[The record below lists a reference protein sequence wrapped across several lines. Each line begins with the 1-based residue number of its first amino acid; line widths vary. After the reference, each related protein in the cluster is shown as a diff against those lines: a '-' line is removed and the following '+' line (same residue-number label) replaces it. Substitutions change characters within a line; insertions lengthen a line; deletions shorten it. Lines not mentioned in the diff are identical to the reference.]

1 MSIQLIR
8 EGHPRLYHPADDPEF
23 YFIPPP
29 DEVRRRILGNI
40 LIDCEAFS
48 RRRPWKRIPEVPN
61 SRHPFHQL
69 YITFYSSMQATAL
82 IESYAFAWRITGEER
97 WYRHARKWLLAACQ
111 WEHGDRIE
119 EHFYTANR
127 YMHAFAFALDL
138 MGDRLGA
145 EEAELV
151 TGSLVGMM
159 ERWWPEV
166 EGNRHSAEGG
176 HHAVVDNGHFGVAAL
191 YLLGKHPKASV
202 WIDAVIDRFRAGI
215 MPHGCGANGE
225 PLDGP
230 SFWPWENMWMLQ
242 FADALRNAT
251 GVDLYA
257 EFPRRLN
264 LPLRWFRYHLVGTEL
279 ALGGGARSVWAPTLL
294 RLSQEDGD
302 GELRAIALGD
312 EELGRIYRFKAGV
325 KGSSAECMI
334 AYGPSA
340 YLYFDPHFGKGGY
353 KRPLTLSRK
362 FASRSGKSG
371 VLRSGWTARS
381 LVVEATGYNGGVASG
396 FSDLQV
402 CWNGHSLLRAIP
414 CEEAQPLACG
424 SLPCVGGQNEVVAL
438 VRELKRDLQGER
450 LRVES
455 PRVDREYWLLH
466 GETPLLL
473 VALRRKKRGID
484 RKKGFV
490 RLDGRDYLQF
500 PREPYFDPSAGELR
514 MRLRLR
520 EETKGERDQ
529 ILWNTGIGVPG
540 SMGTQVNN
548 FSLGF
553 FGGRGLVFAVQSQRY
568 TRVEVRITPEEGE
581 VKSGGWHDVAAV
593 WGGFNDPGGKPFIEV
608 ELDGVRRRCDDQA
621 LFGELEKDSQNLH
634 SRKDPRTFF
643 ISPNSALGFGAAVQ
657 IPGTGTRC
665 DIAGIRLE
673 CRGKKILE
681 PDFDANPVDEVGSGS
696 LVWKLNPVELR
707 GLLPG
712 KVGLGAGRQTVEA
725 VAVYP
730 SRLRFSTEEVPFA
743 PSGLAAGSLVNL
755 GPEGDRSGMRILAD
769 AGEDDCMVL
778 AFVPRRAALKVG
790 RQPGGF
796 CLKTKNGNFK
806 FDIEPEGKG
815 ILTRRR

>member
-1 MSIQLIR
+1 VSVELIR
-8 EGHPRLYHPADDPEF
+8 EAHPRLYHPPDDPDYHF
-23 YFIPPP
+23 VPPL
-29 DEVRRRILGNI
+29 DEGRKRILANI
-40 LIDCEAFS
+40 LIDCKAFS

-61 SRHPFHQL
+61 SCHPFHQL

-82 IESYAFAWRITGEER
+82 IENYVFAWRITGEER
-97 WYRHARKWLLAACQ
+97 WFRHARKWLLAACQ

-138 MGDRLGA
+138 MGDRLGTD
-145 EEAELV
+145 EVERV
-151 TGSLVGMM
+151 TSSLVGMM

-166 EGNRHSAEGG
+166 ERSRHSAEGG

-191 YLLGKHPKASV
+191 YLLGKHRKAPMWV
-202 WIDAVIDRFRAGI
+202 DAVIDRFRAGI
-215 MPHGCGANGE
+215 MPHGCGADGE

-257 EFPRRLN
+257 EFPRRLS
-264 LPLRWFRYHLVGTEL
+264 LPLRWFRYHLVGDES
-279 ALGGGARSVWAPTLL
+279 ALGGGMRPVWAPALL
-294 RLSQEDGD
+294 RLSQERGD
-302 GELRAIALGD
+302 RELRAIALGD

-340 YLYFDPHFGKGGY
+340 YLFFDPNFGKG
-353 KRPLTLSRK
+353 RQIRQLPLSHK
-362 FASRSGKSG
+362 FTSRSGKSG
-371 VLRSGWTARS
+371 ILRSSWTARS
-381 LVVEATGYNGGVASG
+381 LVVETAGYNGGVASG

-438 VRELKRDLQGER
+438 VKELKRNRQGEM

-455 PRVDREYWLLH
+455 PRLDQEYWLLH

-473 VALRRKKRGID
+473 VALRRKKRGIGW
-484 RKKGFV
+484 KEGFV

-520 EETKGERDQ
+520 EETDGERDQ

-553 FGGRGLVFAVQSQRY
+553 FGGKGLVFAVQSQRY
-568 TRVEVRITPEEGE
+568 TRVEVRIPPKEGKVKPGVWHE
-581 VKSGGWHDVAAV
+581 VIVV
-593 WGGFNDPGGKPFIEV
+593 WGGFNDPYGKPFIEI
-608 ELDGVRRRCDDQA
+608 ELDGVRRRCDDQT
-621 LFGELEKDSQNLH
+621 LFGELEKDSQNLR
-634 SRKDPRTFF
+634 SRTDPRTFF
-643 ISPNSALGFGAAVQ
+643 IHPNTVLGFGAAVQ

-665 DIAGIRLE
+665 DIAGIRLA
-673 CRGKKILE
+673 CPGKRILE
-681 PDFDANPVDEVGSGS
+681 LDLEVGSVEEMGSGS
-696 LVWKLNPVELR
+696 LVWKLNPVDLR
-707 GLLPG
+707 GVRRG
-712 KVGLGAGRQTVEA
+712 KVGLGGGRQIVEA
-725 VAVYP
+725 VAVFP
-730 SRLRFSTEEVPFA
+730 SGLRFSAEEVPFA

-755 GPEGDRSGMRILAD
+755 GSEPDLSGTRVLAD
-769 AGEDDCMVL
+769 AGEEDCMVL
-778 AFVPRRAALKVG
+778 AFARRSAGVTVT
-790 RQPGGF
+790 RQYGGF
-796 CLKTKNGNFK
+796 LLKTKNGNFE
-806 FDIEPEGKG
+806 FDIEPEGKE
-815 ILTRRR
+815 ILIRR